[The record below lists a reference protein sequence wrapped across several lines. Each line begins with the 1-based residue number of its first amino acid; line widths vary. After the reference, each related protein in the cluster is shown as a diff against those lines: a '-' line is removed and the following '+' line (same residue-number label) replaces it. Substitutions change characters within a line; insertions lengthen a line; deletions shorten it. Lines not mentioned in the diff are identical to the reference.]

1 MRDHEL
7 GVSVMERW
15 GPWQSVME
23 EAVAGC
29 MVQLRKLDGTLS
41 DGGLGSLDEFHAD
54 AMQLY
59 HLANELAER
68 CEDIMRWQTTRSGME
83 GGGRD
88 ED

>member
-1 MRDHEL
+1 MMQGHES
-7 GVSVMERW
+7 GVSVSERW

-29 MVQLRKLDGTLS
+29 MNQLRKLDAGLS
-41 DGGLGSLDEFHAD
+41 DGGLDSVEDFYAD

-68 CEDIMRWQTTRSGME
+68 CEDINRWQSTRSE
-83 GGGRD
+83 PR
-88 ED
+88 